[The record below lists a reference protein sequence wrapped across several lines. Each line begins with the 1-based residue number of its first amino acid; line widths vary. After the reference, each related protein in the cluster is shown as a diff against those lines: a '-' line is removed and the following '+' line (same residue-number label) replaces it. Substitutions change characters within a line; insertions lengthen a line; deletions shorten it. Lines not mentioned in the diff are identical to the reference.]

1 MDNKN
6 KTLAVKTFNLI
17 KKSLADAR
25 KYNKENNFPI
35 NSWSRRR
42 QQVDLSIWD
51 NTTWKDGKK
60 IVKNYFIEFNNSKVG
75 ECLTHYDVSEV
86 FSELRNLLNG
96 QKKVKGWGGLNFNL
110 ENIELE
116 SGSWS
121 GYRVSYIP
129 KVCLADAP
137 CSEYKSLM
145 NFINKHGKTT
155 YWGSTYGAVNLGNYE
170 LFSAAMGGKRGVLWD
185 EYGERRFLDNKPT
198 KCARLL
204 EELRKARGS
213 KDVMICERGEEN
225 YIDPEEQRYSSYA
238 EIECEGE
245 KRKYITIT
253 IKTPTGK
260 VKYEQKIY

>member
-86 FSELRNLLNG
+86 FSESCVLI
-96 QKKVKGWGGLNFNL
+96 VL
-110 ENIELE
+110 EVIL
-116 SGSWS
+116 S
-121 GYRVSYIP
+121 
-129 KVCLADAP
+129 C
-137 CSEYKSLM
+137 
-145 NFINKHGKTT
+145 
-155 YWGSTYGAVNLGNYE
+155 
-170 LFSAAMGGKRGVLWD
+170 VLV
-185 EYGERRFLDNKPT
+185 T
-198 KCARLL
+198 C
-204 EELRKARGS
+204 
-213 KDVMICERGEEN
+213 
-225 YIDPEEQRYSSYA
+225 
-238 EIECEGE
+238 
-245 KRKYITIT
+245 
-253 IKTPTGK
+253 
-260 VKYEQKIY
+260 